1 MDLGFT
7 NVHALVTGASGG
19 IGACIT
25 KLLLQ
30 QGARVTGQYHSKLG
44 PLAELV
50 EQFPDNLNTLS
61 ADVTDEASVRD
72 LFTAAGQ
79 RWNQEVQVIILSH
92 GRWFKE
98 SEDLVDMD
106 LAQWSQTISVYLNGA
121 FLVTREFLKNLR
133 SPRPGYA
140 PDMSKVA
147 VVIIGSTCGEFGDE
161 DHLDYACVSSALQIG
176 FIRSLKHQIVKVAP
190 AGRVNSVAPGW
201 VNTDSAKKI
210 FEDRALQ
217 RRTLAATPLH
227 RIAEPEDVAKQV
239 LVLASST
246 LSRHVT
252 GTNVVIAGGIDGYV
266 PPDPPDYMPEPKP
279 EEQRAGSYGEA
290 AIGLFHKTL
299 WGRGSRG

>member
-30 QGARVTGQYHSKLG
+30 HGARVTAQYHSKLG
-44 PLAELV
+44 PLSELV
-50 EQFPDNLNTLS
+50 KQFPNNLNTVS

-72 LFTAAGQ
+72 LFAAAGQ

-92 GRWFKE
+92 GRWFKT

-106 LAQWSQTISVYLNGA
+106 FTQWNLTISVYLNGA

-140 PDMSKVA
+140 PDLSKVA
-147 VVIIGSTCGEFGDE
+147 VVLIGSTCGDFGDE

-176 FIRSLKHQIVKVAP
+176 FIRSLKHQIVRIAP
-190 AGRVNSVAPGW
+190 AGRVNAVSPGW
-201 VNTDSAKKI
+201 VNTESAKKI
-210 FEDRALQ
+210 FEDKALQ
-217 RRTLAATPLH
+217 RRTLAATPLN
-227 RIAEPEDVAKQV
+227 RIAEPEDVANQV
-239 LVLASST
+239 LVLASSIA
-246 LSRHVT
+246 SRHVT
-252 GTNVVIAGGIDGYV
+252 GTNVLIAGGIDGYV
-266 PPDPPDYMPEPKP
+266 PPDPPDYVPKPKP
-279 EEQRAGSYGEA
+279 EEQKTGTYGET
-290 AIGLFHKTL
+290 AIGLFHRTL
-299 WGRGSRG
+299 WGKDSRR